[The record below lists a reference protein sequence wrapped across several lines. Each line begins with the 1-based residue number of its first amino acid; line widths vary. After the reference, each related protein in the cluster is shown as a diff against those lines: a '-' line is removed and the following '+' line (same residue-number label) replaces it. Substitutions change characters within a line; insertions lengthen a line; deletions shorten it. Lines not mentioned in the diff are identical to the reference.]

1 MVSLKMSVLSI
12 AAILASASWPAQA
25 VVDTDFPRQADLMV
39 LGIVLDH
46 TESAQNAFG
55 IKLEPEDPDA
65 MRPRMSLCNHDK
77 REKLILDFYERD
89 TASVISELHVERVQ
103 TPHVECVVPPQHI
116 ERFTSGK
123 GIHLGMSKK
132 EVIDILGKGY
142 KEHTHPDELIISYR
156 IDDKDAA
163 MLQRHNAPAYYGQY
177 HFKENRLVKYE
188 MGFEF
193 P

>member
-1 MVSLKMSVLSI
+1 MSNKARLFSI
-12 AAILASASWPAQA
+12 AALLASVSLPARA
-25 VVDTDFPRQADLMV
+25 VVDPELPRQADLMV

-65 MRPRMSLCNHDK
+65 VRPRMSLCNHDK
-77 REKLILDFYERD
+77 HEKLVMDFYERD

-103 TPHVECVVPPQHI
+103 SPHVECIVPPQHI
-116 ERFTSGK
+116 EHFDSGK

-132 EVIDILGKGY
+132 EVTDILGKGY
-142 KEHTHPDELIISYR
+142 NEHAHPDEQVVSYR
-156 IDDKDAA
+156 IDTKDSPL
-163 MLQRHNAPAYYGQY
+163 LQRHNAPAYYGQY
-177 HFKENRLVKYE
+177 HFRENRLVRFE